1 MIFVF
6 LVRLYRLTTN
16 THSSGNRRVL
26 MVVVMK
32 IQTVVAVKAKF
43 LSLWQFF
50 FSFLFSL
57 LIFVVNT
64 LQNTSLP
71 GISTENLGDQ
81 TAQKINNKTSDLT
94 GNTLETEQF
103 QTYITGNTLGK
114 TTDASARYSY
124 KILVSFSSVVLRT
137 SVA

>member
-1 MIFVF
+1 
-6 LVRLYRLTTN
+6 
-16 THSSGNRRVL
+16 
-26 MVVVMK
+26 MVV
-32 IQTVVAVKAKF
+32 
-43 LSLWQFF
+43 F